1 MCDKAFN
8 KCFIAFIDTPD
19 QYKTHEKCDRVIFEY
34 SFLIRYVSDQY
45 KAQ

>member
-8 KCFIAFIDTPD
+8 KCFIVFIDTPN
-19 QYKTHEKCDRVIFEY
+19 QYKTHEKYDRVIFEY
-34 SFLIRYVSDQY
+34 SFLTRYVSDQY